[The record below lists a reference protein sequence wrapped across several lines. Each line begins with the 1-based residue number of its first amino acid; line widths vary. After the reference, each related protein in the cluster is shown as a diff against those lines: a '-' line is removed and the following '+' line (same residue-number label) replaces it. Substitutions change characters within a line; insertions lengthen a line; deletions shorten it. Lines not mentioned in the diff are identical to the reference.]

1 MNIENSSTKTATSD
15 MNALGQDS
23 ASVHT
28 DRPLITVITSTF
40 NAANLLPGLI
50 TSLRQQSD
58 LDFEWIVVDGA
69 STDGTVELI
78 KEASDIVTRYISEP
92 DFSFY
97 HALNKGI
104 ALINTEYYLVVGADD
119 RLDPDAI
126 NSYRDTILRTAADI
140 IAASVTMTGKTLKSG
155 NGKPWLRGAS
165 AYISQHSVGTL
176 IRTSL
181 HKQFGLYS
189 NRFPLTADSYFIK
202 CVFATSGIKIEY
214 ADFVAGVFATGGMSS
229 ADLLLAMTDLYRIQM
244 LTEKY
249 PLLQSALFAWGM
261 IKNFSRIQRY
271 LQECKIVKS
280 PKPTCQKQNAS
291 K

>member
-1 MNIENSSTKTATSD
+1 MNIENSSAKTAASNMNVLGHDSTS
-15 MNALGQDS
+15 AH
-23 ASVHT
+23 A

-40 NAANLLPGLI
+40 NAASLLPGLI

-58 LDFEWIVVDGA
+58 QDFEWIVVDGA

-78 KEASDIVTRYISEP
+78 KEASDILTQYISKP

-126 NSYRDTILRTAADI
+126 HLYSKTILQSAADI
-140 IAASVTMTGKTLKSG
+140 IAASVTMTDKTLKSG

-202 CVFATSGIKIEY
+202 CVFASPGIKVEY

-229 ADLLLAMTDLYRIQM
+229 ADPLLAMTDLYRIQM
-244 LTEKY
+244 LTEKS
-249 PLLQSALFAWGM
+249 PFLQSALFAWGM
-261 IKNFSRIQRY
+261 IKNFSKIQRY
-271 LQECKIVKS
+271 LQEFTIVKS

-291 K
+291 E